1 MPLKKTVL
9 SFPRTPVVEWGAGL
23 GNRFGWLLS
32 WQKPDGLR
40 SDSVPGFKSSAAQMF
55 TWASLGLEGQ
65 LAGIM
70 AKLYVEIGVE
80 VWVLKS

>member
-1 MPLKKTVL
+1 MIL
-9 SFPRTPVVEWGAGL
+9 GL
-23 GNRFGWLLS
+23 TQCL
-32 WQKPDGLR
+32 
-40 SDSVPGFKSSAAQMF
+40 DSNHRIAAQMF

-70 AKLYVEIGVE
+70 AKLYVELGVE